1 MKKITAIIVDDEIS
15 NLKGLQKKMT
25 NLFPEIE
32 IIATHQNPEEAI
44 ISIEKSQP
52 DILFLDVE
60 MPRINGF
67 ELLTRLRNINF
78 QVIFVTAFSEYAI
91 EAFKKAAVG
100 YILKPIDDDDLI
112 KSVKIAKE
120 NIELKKENTKN
131 INLLQFILE
140 TNSSTNKL
148 IIPTIKGVSFI
159 PQNEVVHIEGY
170 EGYTK
175 IHLTDNSEIVSS
187 YNIGKYEKMMNTLFY
202 KCHKSH
208 IVNLEKVRHF
218 ENEGYIILDNK
229 KRVPVSK
236 TKRKEFIDLC
246 SQ

>member
-1 MKKITAIIVDDEIS
+1 MNPITAIIVDDEIS
-15 NLKGLQKKMT
+15 NLKGLQKKMA
-25 NLFPEIE
+25 NLFPEIN
-32 IIATHQNPEEAI
+32 IIATHQKPEEAI
-44 ISIEKSQP
+44 LDIEKKQP

-60 MPRINGF
+60 MPRIDGF
-67 ELLTRLRNINF
+67 ELLSKLRNINF

-91 EAFKKAAVG
+91 EAFKKCAVG

-112 KSVKIAKE
+112 KAVHKAKE
-120 NIELKKENTKN
+120 NIELKLENKKN
-131 INLLQFILE
+131 VNLLQFILE
-140 TNSSTNKL
+140 ANSNANKL

-159 PQNEVVHIEGY
+159 PQKEVIHVEGFD
-170 EGYTK
+170 GYTK
-175 IHLTDNSEIVSS
+175 IHLIDKTEIVSS
-187 YNIGKYEKMMNTLFY
+187 YNIGKYEKMMSKLFY

-208 IVNLEKVRHF
+208 IINLEKVRHF
-218 ENEGYIILDNK
+218 ENEGYIILENK

>member
-1 MKKITAIIVDDEIS
+1 MNTITAIIVDDEIS
-15 NLKGLQKKMT
+15 NIKGLQKKMNT
-25 NLFPEIE
+25 LFPEIE

-44 ISIEKSQP
+44 LSIEKKQP

-60 MPRINGF
+60 MPRIDGF
-67 ELLTRLRNINF
+67 ELLSKLRNINF

-91 EAFKKAAVG
+91 EAFKKCAIG

-112 KSVKIAKE
+112 ESVNKAKE
-120 NIELKKENTKN
+120 NIELKLENTKN
-131 INLLQFILE
+131 VHLLQFLSE
-140 TNSSTNKL
+140 TNGNSNKL

-159 PQNEVVHIEGY
+159 PQNEVVHIEGF

-187 YNIGKYEKMMNTLFY
+187 YNIGKYEKMMSNLFY

-208 IVNLEKVRHF
+208 IINLEKVRHF
-218 ENEGYIILDNK
+218 ENEGYIILDTK

>member
-1 MKKITAIIVDDEIS
+1 MKKITAIIVDDEIY
-15 NLKGLQKKMT
+15 NLKGLQKKMHT
-25 NLFPEIE
+25 LFPEIE
-32 IIATHQNPEEAI
+32 IIGTYQNPEEAI
-44 ISIEKSQP
+44 VSIEKNEP

-60 MPRINGF
+60 MPRIDGF
-67 ELLTRLRNINF
+67 ELLSKLRDINF

-91 EAFKKAAVG
+91 EALKKCAVG
-100 YILKPIDDDDLI
+100 YILKPIDNDDLI
-112 KSVKIAKE
+112 KSVNKAKE
-120 NIELKKENTKN
+120 NIALKLENTKN
-131 INLLQFILE
+131 INLLEFILD
-140 TNSSTNKL
+140 TNANTNKL
-148 IIPTIKGVSFI
+148 IIPTLNGVSFI

-175 IHLTDNSEIVSS
+175 IHLTNLSEIVSS
-187 YNIGKYEKMMNTLFY
+187 YNIGKYEKMMSKLFY

-208 IVNLEKVRHF
+208 IINLEKVRHF
-218 ENEGYIILDNK
+218 ENEGYIILENK

>member
-1 MKKITAIIVDDEIS
+1 MNTITAIIVDDEIS
-15 NLKGLQKKMT
+15 NLKGLEKKMA
-25 NLFPEIE
+25 NLFPDIT
-32 IIATHQNPEEAI
+32 IIGTYQKPEEAI
-44 ISIEKSQP
+44 YNIKKQQP

-60 MPRINGF
+60 MPRIDGF
-67 ELLTRLRNINF
+67 ELLSELREINF

-91 EAFKKAAVG
+91 EAFKKCAIG

-112 KSVKIAKE
+112 KAVHKAKE
-120 NIELKKENTKN
+120 GINLKHENEKN
-131 INLLQFILE
+131 TNLLQFIAE
-140 TNSSTNKL
+140 TNSNSNKL

-159 PQNEVVHIEGY
+159 PQKEVIHIEGFD
-170 EGYTK
+170 GYTK
-175 IHLTDNSEIVSS
+175 IHLIDNTEIVSS
-187 YNIGKYEKMMNTLFY
+187 YNIGKYEKMMNNFFY

-208 IVNLEKVRHF
+208 IINLEKVRHF
-218 ENEGYIILDNK
+218 ENEGYIVLENK